1 MAQAWEAWP
10 RFSVLETSERRAL
23 QGGKGH
29 QMVPVYKLVLF
40 KGPFRNAIEFL
51 DEARVPPYPSGK
63 QTPPNQSIHSWPPPA
78 IAFAQW
84 APDAEALENRVVVK
98 ADRRAGL

>member
-1 MAQAWEAWP
+1 
-10 RFSVLETSERRAL
+10 
-23 QGGKGH
+23 
-29 QMVPVYKLVLF
+29 MVPVYKLVLF

-84 APDAEALENRVVVK
+84 VPDAEALENRVVVK
-98 ADRRAGL
+98 ADWAVKSGSVTYLEMTLAMPCSQSLVL